1 MEVSPVREIGFS
13 SLELVLSD
21 SGILFLKYNTLH
33 NKNDTRIVDQYQLLT
48 TLGHAELVSSSPPSH
63 DKEDK

>member
-1 MEVSPVREIGFS
+1 MEVSTVREIGFS

-33 NKNDTRIVDQYQLLT
+33 KNDTRIVDQYKLLT
-48 TLGHAELVSSSPPSH
+48 TLGHAELVSSSSPSH